1 MVGLIT
7 VPEIFNAAE
16 AFKKDSLVL
25 LWGGRVIYK
34 DHNCTTC
41 NMAEG

>member
-25 LWGGRVIYK
+25 LWGGGGYL
-34 DHNCTTC
+34 
-41 NMAEG
+41 